1 MTIDKPALERTI
13 DKLREPFASFIK
25 AQTTT
30 SGFLL
35 LALVAAMGL
44 ANSPFVEQYE
54 AIRHFRFGLVL
65 GSQTISWS
73 ALHLVNDGLIAF
85 FFVLLGLE
93 VKRELLA
100 GELKDRQR
108 VRLLVAA
115 ALGGMAVPAGLYLL
129 IHLGMG
135 GDQAQGWGIPMATD
149 TALAIAV
156 LAALGARVPRPAVAF
171 LVGVAIIDDIGA
183 ILVIAVVY
191 TEQLS
196 LPALAASALLFSV
209 LLAFNR
215 AGLRHPILY
224 ALAGVLLWIAIVRS
238 GVHASIAGVVVAI
251 TVPARPRIA
260 PESLKRKVRGAVE
273 AVPDDA
279 PPEAVLGE
287 GRTHRKIARVESLAQ
302 VATTPLR
309 RWEDAL
315 ELPVALLVLPLFV
328 FMNAGL
334 PVDGDALAQL
344 FADPVG
350 LGVMIALVAG
360 KPMGLLAGIWLAERS
375 GWAQRPAAL
384 DWPRLLGLGAL
395 AGIGFTMST
404 FIANLAFPPTSP
416 ALAAAKLAIMMASIF
431 AAVAGYCAL
440 RFGSAGADADRA

>member
-13 DKLREPFASFIK
+13 DRLREPFASFIK

-35 LALVAAMGL
+35 LALFAALAL
-44 ANSPFVEQYE
+44 ANSPLADHYE
-54 AIRHFRFGLVL
+54 AIRHFRIGMVF
-65 GSQTISWS
+65 GSQEVSWS
-73 ALHLVNDGLIAF
+73 ALHLVNDGLIAL

-108 VRLLVAA
+108 VRLLLAA
-115 ALGGMAVPAGLYLL
+115 ALGGMVVPASLYVL

-135 GDQAQGWGIPMATD
+135 GDQVQGWGIPMATD

-156 LAALGARVPRPAVAF
+156 LAALGARVPRTAVAF

-183 ILVIAVVY
+183 IIVIAVVY
-191 TEQLS
+191 TEQVS

-209 LLAFNR
+209 LMTFNR
-215 AGLRHPILY
+215 AGLRHPVIY
-224 ALAGVLLWIAIVRS
+224 ALAGVMLWIAIVRS

-260 PESLKRKVRGAVE
+260 PESLKRKVHGAVDDM
-273 AVPDDA
+273 PDDA

-287 GRTHRKIARVESLAQ
+287 GKTHRKIAKLESLAQ

-309 RWEDAL
+309 RWEDGL
-315 ELPVALLVLPLFV
+315 ELPVALIVLPLFV

-334 PVDGDALAQL
+334 PVDSDGLAQIL
-344 FADPVG
+344 TDPVG
-350 LGVMIALVAG
+350 LGVVVALIVG
-360 KPMGLLAGIWLAERS
+360 KPAGLLTGIFIAERC
-375 GWAQRPAAL
+375 GWATRPEAL
-384 DWPRLLGLGAL
+384 SWRRLFGIGAL

-404 FIANLAFPPTSP
+404 FIANLAFDPASP
-416 ALAAAKLAIMMASIF
+416 ALAVAKLSIMAASTIAAI
-431 AAVAGYCAL
+431 AGYCAL
-440 RFGSAGADADRA
+440 RFDRSDADADTA